1 MFSYCLCFNF
11 HINTYTTYKL
21 EETLK
26 NIEISSKA
34 ELVLLSVSKTSFVEN
49 EVLQKEKEQD

>member
-11 HINTYTTYKL
+11 DTNTYTTYKL

-26 NIEISSKA
+26 SIEISSKA
-34 ELVLLSVSKTSFVEN
+34 ELVLLSMSKTSFVEN